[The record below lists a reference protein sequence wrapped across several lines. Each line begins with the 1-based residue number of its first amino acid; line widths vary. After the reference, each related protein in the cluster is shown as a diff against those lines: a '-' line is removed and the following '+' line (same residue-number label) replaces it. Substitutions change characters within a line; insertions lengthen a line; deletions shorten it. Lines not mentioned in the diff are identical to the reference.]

1 MRPRSASCETS
12 GNKSAGGH
20 WPHSARSFAEQDTV
34 VVERQAGYPHGHP
47 AHEDADRRLRVEIED
62 GGLVLVLDVVG
73 RPVPETPVHAH
84 PLH

>member
-1 MRPRSASCETS
+1 M
-12 GNKSAGGH
+12 
-20 WPHSARSFAEQDTV
+20 
-34 VVERQAGYPHGHP
+34 VERQAGYPHGHP